1 MLDMLDLAAEY
12 AGLGNNENDTRS
24 FYLGAVGCRT
34 DNRIVHA
41 KNLSV
46 IDRSIDQS
54 RAYRKSIQAHAEYR
68 LTRKLG
74 FGATVYVAR
83 VARGTKEFAMARP
96 CELCQAVL
104 RSYRVEKVYY
114 SINENQFGIWF
125 PKTDKDR
132 VYTV

>member
-1 MLDMLDLAAEY
+1 MLDMLKLAAQY
-12 AGLGNNENDTRS
+12 TALGDNEFDTRS
-24 FYLGAVGCRT
+24 FYLGVVGCRT
-34 DNRIVHA
+34 DGRIVHA

-46 IDRSIDQS
+46 IDRSIDPD
-54 RAYRKSIQAHAEYR
+54 RIYKKSVQAHAEYR

-83 VARGTKEFAMARP
+83 ITRGNKEFAMARP
-96 CELCQAVL
+96 CELCQSVL

-114 SINENQFGIWF
+114 SINESQFGVWI
-125 PKTDKDR
+125 PKSDKDR

>member
-1 MLDMLDLAAEY
+1 MLDMLKLAAEY
-12 AGLGNNENDTRS
+12 AGISNERDTRS
-24 FYLGAVGCRT
+24 FYLGVVGRRADGC
-34 DNRIVHA
+34 IVHA

-46 IDRSIDQS
+46 IDRSIDPN
-54 RAYRKSIQAHAEYR
+54 RVYRKSVQAHAEYR

-74 FGATVYVAR
+74 FNGTVYVAR
-83 VARGTKEFAMARP
+83 VARGTREFAMARP
-96 CELCQAVL
+96 CELCQSVL